1 MIAEVDDILNGQA
14 AEAAGL
20 VRLDQ
25 ARWRKLRDR
34 VIDEVA
40 AGKTLGELTPP
51 GVGSELFEIWLKKP
65 ESGALE
71 SWRVGQKPRTV
82 LIAEALEGVFM
93 ELDQNAEI
101 RLNRCPKRV
110 ETTVTRALIEAAE
123 TARQLCEWVD
133 FAAPPGTGKTE
144 AKQEYIARIRK
155 QEGFFCPV
163 WSVELDEMCVS
174 PRAALNLIA
183 REVLGEH
190 ATREKNDF
198 LLNQA
203 VIDATYGRHGL
214 LLIDEGQHLAD
225 ATKKMG
231 IPTVNLLRRFVDRGC
246 FGVLY
251 MGNGEMYRRLLSGK
265 GAYTQLIS
273 RMQDFRVEVAPY
285 SANQS
290 AKEPALSRDD
300 VLSVAA
306 AWGVQGVAEIA
317 YCLKAAALPGS
328 LRSMTNIIRSALVR
342 FGDLSVGSLQQ
353 IRRL

>member
-1 MIAEVDDILNGQA
+1 MIAEVDDILNDQA

-51 GVGSELFEIWLKKP
+51 GVGSERFEIWLEKP

-71 SWRVGQKPRTV
+71 PWRVAEKPQRV
-82 LIAEALEGVFM
+82 LIAEALEGLFI

-285 SANQS
+285 RANQS
-290 AKEPALSRDD
+290 AKEPALSRED
-300 VLSVAA
+300 VLAVAA
-306 AWGVQGVAEIA
+306 AWGVQGVTEIA
-317 YCLKAAALPGS
+317 YCLKAAELPGS